1 MPKKKKIEEICG
13 NCLLFDCIKD
23 QCKIAVLVNGQE
35 VHMPVQPKD
44 KCHFD
49 ELGIKVEQVR
59 WWVEDEKGKPT
70 QGTGTVKIE
79 YPEGFFGDSK

>member
-13 NCLLFDCIKD
+13 NCLLFDCIRD

-35 VHMPVQPKD
+35 IHMPVQPKD

-59 WWVEDEKGKPT
+59 WWVEEDKPT
-70 QGTGTVKIE
+70 GKGQVKIE
-79 YPEGFFGDSK
+79 YPDGFFGKEK